1 MILLY
6 HKIYP
11 EAKTEWWVTP
21 NAFYLQMLDLQSK
34 KVVYLD
40 DYDASD
46 PNQCV
51 ISFDGVYENV
61 WKYAVPIL
69 QHFDYPFELFIV
81 GGTIGQGNEFDTVE
95 PYASFASMK
104 TLKKIVAVGGRLQWH
119 TWSHPVLV
127 GDHTNEEYRSELTVP
142 NDIRTLDPNGFNW
155 FAYPHGRRDDA
166 LKTQSKKY
174 FKGALAC
181 DDGDPRDLFDL
192 NRVTVVEKSRFSNST
207 VSLIIPCYNYGHLT
221 AEAIESALYQI
232 YPPDEI
238 IFIDDASIDNSVEV
252 AKRYEPQIRV
262 EANEKNLGVVD
273 NFRKAVELTTGDYIC
288 FLGADNRFRSDYI
301 EKTKTVLDSHPDVAI
316 AYTHF
321 VLFGQRAGLEAKRT
335 GAKPHSIIPSLF
347 LRKFPA
353 NPQENIERENYMH
366 GSSMYRRI
374 AYDQVGGYSSDFLA
388 EDHSLFVRILASG
401 WKSKLVDAYLLEY
414 RQHSKDQ
421 INMLKMLEMENVHL
435 RQSLTIAKNTISQQ
449 NNMISRQNKELKLL
463 RRDNII
469 ILENDS
475 LLYFIV
481 VRYRSLV
488 ASILPEDS
496 KQRKLYGLIVIT
508 IRTLLRSG
516 PQAAWNLVREH
527 SQSEKKSE
535 DN

>member
-21 NAFYLQMLDLQSK
+21 NAFYLQMLDLQNK

-40 DYDASD
+40 DYDVSD
-46 PNQCV
+46 PDQCV

-81 GGTIGQGNEFDTVE
+81 GGTIGKGNEFDSVE
-95 PYASFASMK
+95 PYARFASIE
-104 TLKKIVAVGGRLQWH
+104 TLKKMVSAGGRLQWH

-127 GDHTNEEYRSELTVP
+127 GDHTDEEYHSELKVP
-142 NDIRTLDPNGFNW
+142 NDFRALDPNGFNW
-155 FAYPHGRRDDA
+155 FAYPHGRRDNA
-166 LKTQSKKY
+166 LRAQSQKY

-181 DDGDPRDLFDL
+181 DDGSSQDVFDL
-192 NRVTVVEKSRFSNST
+192 HRFTVVEKSRFSEST
-207 VSLIIPCYNYGHLT
+207 VSLIIPCYNYGHLA
-221 AEAIESALYQI
+221 AEAIESALSQV

-238 IFIDDASIDNSVEV
+238 LFIDDASIDNSVEI
-252 AKRYEPQIRV
+252 AKRYEPRIRV
-262 EANEKNLGVVD
+262 EVNEKNLGVVD

-321 VLFGQRAGLEAKRT
+321 VLFGQRAELEAKRT
-335 GAKPHSIIPSLF
+335 KANPHPVVPSFF
-347 LRKFPA
+347 LREFPA
-353 NPQENIERENYMH
+353 DPQGNVERENYMH
-366 GSSMYRRI
+366 GSSMYRRL
-374 AYDQVGGYSSDFLA
+374 AYEEVGGYSSDFLA
-388 EDHSLFVRILASG
+388 EDHSLFVRMLSSG

-435 RQSLTIAKNTISQQ
+435 REKLTHANDTIT
-449 NNMISRQNKELKLL
+449 RQDNELKLL
-463 RRDNII
+463 KRKNVI
-469 ILENDS
+469 ILEDGS

-496 KQRKLYGLIVIT
+496 KRRSLYNLFVSTLRALLKDGP
-508 IRTLLRSG
+508 RT
-516 PQAAWNLVREH
+516 AWNLAREH
-527 SQSEKKSE
+527 ADQDKNSEST
-535 DN
+535 